1 MKDLCATFQEHL
13 EKHVAQLLEDRPD
26 FKNQFELQEKT
37 TGGKDVFGAEIKI
50 APCLIVLS
58 PLTDRVGGDK
68 SNTSKIFTPQLL
80 AEIKAG
86 KTQVEI
92 CLDDATYYKHLFVK
106 GTGNLGW
113 NKGESKAIR
122 ELLDASG
129 AINKEE
135 ALMAI
140 MANAIISVQ
149 QGEELRL
156 VFSGHSNSSAELLC
170 NKGMTLHVK
179 EILEVCPKETRLV
192 IYLDCCHA
200 SSHILALQELA
211 DKNQLKV

>member
-1 MKDLCATFQEHL
+1 M
-13 EKHVAQLLEDRPD
+13 
-26 FKNQFELQEKT
+26 
-37 TGGKDVFGAEIKI
+37 
-50 APCLIVLS
+50 APVLIVLS
-58 PLTDRVGGDK
+58 PLTDRVGADK

-92 CLDDATYYKHLFVK
+92 CLDDATYYKHLFAK
-106 GTGNLGW
+106 GKWKEGRY
-113 NKGESKAIR
+113 KGESKAIR

-140 MANAIISVQ
+140 MANAIISREQ
-149 QGEELRL
+149 KRALKL

-170 NKGMTLHVK
+170 NQGMTLHVK
-179 EILEVCPKETRLV
+179 EILEVCPKETRLT

-200 SSHILALQELA
+200 SSHILALKELA
-211 DKNQLKV
+211 DKNQLKVKEVDIFALSGVDQTLDWSAGSKLIKNWNSVMPGFRFQSA